1 MSLAARIGDM
11 HTCAMTTG
19 TVPHVGG
26 AILSGYTDVLIGGMC
41 AARSGDEALCTGAVD
56 TIAEGCDTVLIGG
69 MPAARLGD
77 LTSHG
82 GVITEGYTD
91 VLIG

>member
-1 MSLAARIGDM
+1 MSLAARIGDL
-11 HTCAMTTG
+11 HTCPMTTG

-26 AILSGYTDVLIGGMC
+26 AILSGWAEVLVGGMC
-41 AARSGDEALCTGAVD
+41 AARSGDEALCTGDVD
-56 TIAEGCDTVLIGG
+56 TIAEGCATVLIGG
-69 MPAARLGD
+69 MPAARFGD

-82 GVITEGYTD
+82 GVITEGCAT